1 MGNKINL
8 ELIWWDI
15 PIAVLVNTEWCE
27 PACKIDPRIGVI
39 GVQK

>member
-15 PIAVLVNTEWCE
+15 PIAVLVNTEWLVGDMVHLEFRAPE
-27 PACKIDPRIGVI
+27 P
-39 GVQK
+39 